1 MLGSNSQAL
10 FAYHRLFI
18 CLFGPPLYMDMR
30 WGTRPN
36 AGGGG
41 GCFRGPIWGPR
52 SDSRVSCG
60 VLPHTPWATKPVLRQ
75 LCVEKSTDNPVVL
88 TTQIL
93 HESSRGKVKT
103 LRSLLPDRRPA
114 EYPIVFFSVQHL
126 YTAAAT

>member
-1 MLGSNSQAL
+1 MRVVGVLLGSDL
-10 FAYHRLFI
+10 
-18 CLFGPPLYMDMR
+18 C
-30 WGTRPN
+30 
-36 AGGGG
+36 
-41 GCFRGPIWGPR
+41 
-52 SDSRVSCG
+52 SDSRVFCG
-60 VLPHTPWATKPVLRQ
+60 TGLLRTPWATKPVLRQ